1 MCFFVQTN
9 HTRKELLFLMFKEIN
24 LRNHS
29 SLHKLFYSLLIYN
42 KYEYFVERKT
52 IMNKH
57 PEYLLNKISGPKD
70 LKKLSIPEIE
80 ELAKEIR
87 ILILEKDAA
96 EGGHLGPDLGIVE
109 ATIAYHYVFDA
120 PKDKIVWDV
129 SHQTYPHKMLTGRA
143 LAWLDPD
150 HYEDVTPYSNPDE
163 SPYDYYA
170 VGHTSTS
177 IALATGMARARDL
190 MGGHENIMALIG
202 DGSMTGGL
210 AYEGL
215 NNAAIEKH
223 NIVVVVNDNQMSI
236 DENVGGLVTAL
247 KKLRDSNG
255 ETKENLFTA
264 MGFDYRYVA
273 DGNDVKSMIDAFKAV
288 KDVDHPILLHINTL
302 KGKGYQPAI
311 DNEESH
317 HWVMP
322 FDLKTDKST
331 VSAPEDT
338 SASSVAMDVMKEH
351 IENGK
356 KIMAINAAI
365 PGVFGLDEIKN
376 KYPENYHDVGIA
388 EQESVAFAA
397 GMAKE
402 GAVPVL
408 FENSTFLQRAFD
420 QLSHDVAANALPV
433 VMMVASGSISGTSK
447 THLGVFDQVMISNL
461 PNWIYLAP
469 TTLAEEKD
477 MMEWAIKQRKH
488 PVAIKMPT
496 KPVPAGEDVKRDYSE
511 IKYDIKPGKDVAI
524 LALGDMYDMLGKE
537 VAEKLGASLVN
548 PISANILDK
557 DALDTLADENKV
569 IITLED
575 NILDG
580 GLGEKIASYLG
591 DKDVKVL
598 NYGQKRVYTD
608 QVPLDEILKDN
619 RMTVDQIVEDVKNA

>member
-1 MCFFVQTN
+1 
-9 HTRKELLFLMFKEIN
+9 
-24 LRNHS
+24 
-29 SLHKLFYSLLIYN
+29 
-42 KYEYFVERKT
+42 
-52 IMNKH
+52 MNKH
-57 PEYLLNKISGPKD
+57 PEYLLNKISGPQD
-70 LKKLSIPEIE
+70 LKKLSIAQMQQ
-80 ELAKEIR
+80 LAQEIR
-87 ILILEKDAA
+87 TLILEKDAA

-177 IALATGMARARDL
+177 IGLATGMAKARDL
-190 MGGHENIMALIG
+190 MGNHENIMALIG

-223 NIVVVVNDNQMSI
+223 NLVVVVNDNQMSI

-255 ETKENLFTA
+255 ETKENPFTA

-273 DGNDVKSMIDAFKAV
+273 DGNDIKSMIEAFKAV

-302 KGKGYQPAI
+302 KGKGYKPAI
-311 DNEESH
+311 DEEEAH

-322 FDLKTDKST
+322 FDLKTDKPL
-331 VSAPEDT
+331 AP
-338 SASSVAMDVMKEH
+338 ASEAPTANSVALDVVSEE
-351 IENGK
+351 IEKGTNL
-356 KIMAINAAI
+356 MAINAAI
-365 PGVFGLDEIKN
+365 PGVFGLDKIKN
-376 KYPENYHDVGIA
+376 KYPDHYTDVGIA

-397 GMAKE
+397 GAAKE

-420 QLSHDVAANALPV
+420 QLSHDVAANDLPV
-433 VMMVASGSISGTSK
+433 VMMVAGGGISGTSK
-447 THLGVFDQVMISNL
+447 THLGIFDQVMISNL

-469 TTLAEEKD
+469 TNLAEEKA
-477 MMEWAIKQRKH
+477 MMTWAIKQRKH

-496 KPVPAGEDVKRDYSE
+496 KAVPENGDAQEDYSK
-511 IKYDIKPGKDVAI
+511 ITYQIKPGKDVAI
-524 LALGDMYDMLGKE
+524 LALGDMYAIFGEK
-537 VAEKLGASLVN
+537 VAQELNATLVN
-548 PISANILDK
+548 PVSANILDK
-557 DALDTLADENKV
+557 DALDKLAKENKV
-569 IITLED
+569 IVTIED
-575 NILDG
+575 NTLDG
-580 GLGEKIASYLG
+580 GFGEKVASYLG

-608 QVPLDEILKDN
+608 QTPLKDILKDN
-619 RMTVDQIVEDVKNA
+619 RMTVEQIVEDIKNA

>member
-1 MCFFVQTN
+1 
-9 HTRKELLFLMFKEIN
+9 
-24 LRNHS
+24 
-29 SLHKLFYSLLIYN
+29 
-42 KYEYFVERKT
+42 
-52 IMNKH
+52 MNKH
-57 PEYLLNKISGPKD
+57 PEYLLNKVSGPKD
-70 LKKLSIPEIE
+70 LKKLAIPEME
-80 ELAKEIR
+80 ELATEIR
-87 ILILEKDAA
+87 TLILEKDAA
-96 EGGHLGPDLGIVE
+96 KGGHLGPDLGIVE
-109 ATIAYHYVFDA
+109 ASIAYHYVFNA

-143 LAWLDPD
+143 LAWLDPE
-150 HYEDVTPYSNPDE
+150 HYEDVTPYTNPDE

-177 IALATGMARARDL
+177 IALATGMAKARDL
-190 MGGHENIMALIG
+190 MGEHKNIMALIG

-215 NNAAIEKH
+215 NNAAIEPH
-223 NIVVVVNDNQMSI
+223 NLVVVVNDNQMSI
-236 DENVGGLVTAL
+236 DDNVGGLVTAL

-255 ETKENLFTA
+255 ETKENPFTT
-264 MGFDYRYVA
+264 MGFDYRYIA
-273 DGNDVKSMIDAFKAV
+273 DGNDIKSMIEAFKAV

-311 DNEESH
+311 DNEEAH

-331 VSAPEDT
+331 VPAPKSPSAT
-338 SASSVAMDVMKEH
+338 SVAMDVMKEH
-351 IENGK
+351 IENGE

-365 PGVFGLDEIKN
+365 PGVFGLDEIKD

-402 GAVPVL
+402 GAIPVL

-420 QLSHDVAANALPV
+420 QLSHDVAANDLPV
-433 VMMVASGSISGTSK
+433 VMMVAGGGISGTSK

-496 KPVPAGEDVKRDYSE
+496 KKVPVGEEVKRNYSE
-511 IKYDIKPGKDVAI
+511 IKYDIKPGKDIAV

-537 VAEKLGASLVN
+537 VTEKLGASLVN

-557 DALDTLADENKV
+557 EALDKLADENKI

-575 NILDG
+575 NLLDG
-580 GLGEKIASYLG
+580 GFGEKVASYLG
-591 DKDVKVL
+591 NKDVKVL

-608 QVPLDEILKDN
+608 QIPLNDILKDN

>member
-1 MCFFVQTN
+1 
-9 HTRKELLFLMFKEIN
+9 
-24 LRNHS
+24 
-29 SLHKLFYSLLIYN
+29 
-42 KYEYFVERKT
+42 
-52 IMNKH
+52 MNKH
-57 PEYLLNKISGPKD
+57 PEYLLNKVSGPKD
-70 LKKLSIPEIE
+70 LKKLTIPEME
-80 ELAKEIR
+80 ELATEIR
-87 ILILEKDAA
+87 TLILEKDAA
-96 EGGHLGPDLGIVE
+96 KGGHLGPDLGIVE
-109 ATIAYHYVFDA
+109 ASIAYHYVFNA

-143 LAWLDPD
+143 LAWLDPE
-150 HYEDVTPYSNPDE
+150 HYEDVTPYTNPDE

-177 IALATGMARARDL
+177 IALATGMAKARDL
-190 MGGHENIMALIG
+190 MGEHENIMALIG

-215 NNAAIEKH
+215 NNAAIEPH
-223 NIVVVVNDNQMSI
+223 NLVVVVNDNQMSI
-236 DENVGGLVTAL
+236 DDNVGGLVTAL

-255 ETKENLFTA
+255 ETKENPFTA
-264 MGFDYRYVA
+264 MGFDYRYIA
-273 DGNDVKSMIDAFKAV
+273 DGNDIKSMIEAFKAV

-311 DNEESH
+311 DNEEAH

-331 VSAPEDT
+331 VPAPKSPSAT
-338 SASSVAMDVMKEH
+338 SVAMDVMKEH
-351 IENGK
+351 IENGE

-365 PGVFGLDEIKN
+365 PGVFGLDEIKD

-402 GAVPVL
+402 GAIPVL

-420 QLSHDVAANALPV
+420 QLSHDVAANDLPV
-433 VMMVASGSISGTSK
+433 VMMVAGGGISGTSK

-477 MMEWAIKQRKH
+477 MMEWVIKQRKH

-496 KPVPAGEDVKRDYSE
+496 KKVPVGEEVKRNYSE
-511 IKYDIKPGKDVAI
+511 IKYDIKPGKDIAV

-537 VAEKLGASLVN
+537 VTEKLGASLVN

-557 DALDTLADENKV
+557 EALDKLADENKI

-575 NILDG
+575 NLLDG
-580 GLGEKIASYLG
+580 GFGEKVASYLG
-591 DKDVKVL
+591 NKDVKVL

-608 QVPLDEILKDN
+608 QIPLNDILKDN

>member
-1 MCFFVQTN
+1 V
-9 HTRKELLFLMFKEIN
+9 
-24 LRNHS
+24 S
-29 SLHKLFYSLLIYN
+29 N
-42 KYEYFVERKT
+42 KYEYFAERKL

-70 LKKLSIPEIE
+70 LKKLSIPEME

-87 ILILEKDAA
+87 TLILEKDAA

-109 ATIAYHYVFDA
+109 ATIAYYYVFDA

-143 LAWLDPD
+143 LAWIDPD
-150 HYEDVTPYSNPDE
+150 HYEDVTPYTNPDE

-177 IALATGMARARDL
+177 IALATGMAKARDL
-190 MGGHENIMALIG
+190 MGRHENIMALIG

-215 NNAAIEKH
+215 NNAVIEKH

-255 ETKENLFTA
+255 ETKENPFTA

-302 KGKGYQPAI
+302 KGKGYEPAI
-311 DNEESH
+311 DNEEAH

-322 FDLKTDKST
+322 FDLKTDKTT
-331 VSAPEDT
+331 VPAPEGPT
-338 SASSVAMDVMKEH
+338 ANSVAMDVMKKH
-351 IENGK
+351 IENGE
-356 KIMAINAAI
+356 KIMAIDAAI

-397 GMAKE
+397 GMTKE

-420 QLSHDVAANALPV
+420 QLSHDVAANDLPV
-433 VMMVASGSISGTSK
+433 VMMVAGGGMSGTSK
-447 THLGVFDQVMISNL
+447 THLGIFDQVMISNL

-496 KPVPAGEDVKRDYSE
+496 KRVPAGKDVSRDYSE
-511 IKYDIKPGKDVAI
+511 IKYDIKPGNDVAV
-524 LALGDMYDMLGKE
+524 LALGDMYEMLGKE

-548 PISANILDK
+548 PISANILDT
-557 DALDTLADENKV
+557 ASLDKLADENKV
-569 IITLED
+569 IVTLED

-580 GLGEKIASYLG
+580 GFGEKVASYLG

-608 QVPLDEILKDN
+608 QVPLKDILKDN

>member
-1 MCFFVQTN
+1 
-9 HTRKELLFLMFKEIN
+9 
-24 LRNHS
+24 
-29 SLHKLFYSLLIYN
+29 
-42 KYEYFVERKT
+42 
-52 IMNKH
+52 MNQH
-57 PEYLLNKISGPKD
+57 PDYLLNKINGPED
-70 LKKLSIPEIE
+70 LKKLDLKQMEK
-80 ELAKEIR
+80 LAEEIR
-87 ILILEKDAA
+87 TLILEKDAA

-109 ATIAYHYVFDA
+109 ATIAYHYVFNA

-177 IALATGMARARDL
+177 IALATGMAKARDL
-190 MGGHENIMALIG
+190 LGEHENIMALIG

-210 AYEGL
+210 AFEGL

-223 NIVVVVNDNQMSI
+223 NLVVVVNDNQWSI

-255 ETKENLFTA
+255 ETEENPFKA

-273 DGNDVKSMIDAFKAV
+273 DGNNIKDMIDAFEAV
-288 KDVDHPILLHINTL
+288 KDVDHPIVLHINTL
-302 KGKGYQPAI
+302 KGKGYKPAI
-311 DNEESH
+311 DNEEAH

-322 FDLKTDKST
+322 FDLKDDKTT
-331 VSAPEDT
+331 VPAPEGPT
-338 SASSVAMDVMKEH
+338 ASSIAIDGVIKH
-351 IENGK
+351 INNGE

-365 PGVFGLDEIKN
+365 PGVFGLDKIKN
-376 KYPENYHDVGIA
+376 EYPENYTDVGIA

-397 GMAKE
+397 GAVKE

-420 QLSHDVAANALPV
+420 QLSHDVAANDLPV
-433 VMMVASGSISGTSK
+433 VMMVANGGISGTSK

-469 TTLAEEKD
+469 TTLNEEKA
-477 MMEWAIKQRKH
+477 MMDWAIKQRKH
-488 PVAIKMPT
+488 PVAIKMPS
-496 KPVPAGEDVKRDYSE
+496 KPVPVGEKVTADFDQ
-511 IKYDIKPGKDVAI
+511 IKYQIKPGKKVAI
-524 LALGDMYDMLGKE
+524 LALGDFYELGKK
-537 VAEKLGASLVN
+537 VADKLGATLVN
-548 PISANILDK
+548 PVSANILDK
-557 DALDTLADENKV
+557 EALDKLAADNEL

-580 GLGEKIASYLG
+580 GFGEKIASYLG
-591 DKDVKVL
+591 TKVKVI

-608 QVPLDEILKDN
+608 QVPLQEIYKENHL
-619 RMTVDQIVEDVKNA
+619 TVDQIVEDVEKTL

>member
-1 MCFFVQTN
+1 MEQVAQ
-9 HTRKELLFLMFKEIN
+9 
-24 LRNHS
+24 
-29 SLHKLFYSLLIYN
+29 
-42 KYEYFVERKT
+42 
-52 IMNKH
+52 
-57 PEYLLNKISGPKD
+57 
-70 LKKLSIPEIE
+70 
-80 ELAKEIR
+80 EIR
-87 ILILEKDAA
+87 TLILEKDAA

-177 IALATGMARARDL
+177 IGLATGMAKARDL
-190 MGGHENIMALIG
+190 MGNHENIMALIG

-223 NIVVVVNDNQMSI
+223 NLVVVVNDNQMSI

-255 ETKENLFTA
+255 ETKENPFTA

-273 DGNDVKSMIDAFKAV
+273 DGNDIKSMIEAFKAV

-302 KGKGYQPAI
+302 KGKGYKPAI
-311 DNEESH
+311 DEEEAH

-322 FDLKTDKST
+322 FDLKTDKPL
-331 VSAPEDT
+331 AP
-338 SASSVAMDVMKEH
+338 ASEAPTANSVALDVVSEE
-351 IENGK
+351 IEKGTNL
-356 KIMAINAAI
+356 MAINAAI
-365 PGVFGLDEIKN
+365 PGVFGLDKIKN
-376 KYPENYHDVGIA
+376 KYPDHYTDVGIA

-397 GMAKE
+397 GAAKE

-420 QLSHDVAANALPV
+420 QLSHDVAANDLPV
-433 VMMVASGSISGTSK
+433 VMMVAGGGISGTSK
-447 THLGVFDQVMISNL
+447 THLGIFDQVMISNL

-469 TTLAEEKD
+469 TNLAEEKA
-477 MMEWAIKQRKH
+477 MMTWAIKQRKH

-496 KPVPAGEDVKRDYSE
+496 KAVPENGDAQEDYSK
-511 IKYDIKPGKDVAI
+511 ITYQIKPGKDVAI
-524 LALGDMYDMLGKE
+524 LALGDMYAILGEK
-537 VAEKLGASLVN
+537 VAQELNATLVN
-548 PISANILDK
+548 PVSANILDK
-557 DALDTLADENKV
+557 DALDKLAKENKV
-569 IITLED
+569 IVTIED
-575 NILDG
+575 NTLDG
-580 GLGEKIASYLG
+580 GFGEKVASYLG

-608 QVPLDEILKDN
+608 QTPLKDILKDN
-619 RMTVDQIVEDVKNA
+619 RMTVEQIVEDIKNAQKLIIISKKIFG

>member
-1 MCFFVQTN
+1 
-9 HTRKELLFLMFKEIN
+9 
-24 LRNHS
+24 
-29 SLHKLFYSLLIYN
+29 
-42 KYEYFVERKT
+42 
-52 IMNKH
+52 MNKH
-57 PEYLLNKISGPKD
+57 PEYLLNKISGPQD
-70 LKKLSIPEIE
+70 LKKLSIAQMQQ
-80 ELAKEIR
+80 LAQEIR
-87 ILILEKDAA
+87 TLILEKDAA

-177 IALATGMARARDL
+177 IGLATGMAKARDL
-190 MGGHENIMALIG
+190 MGNHENIMALIG

-223 NIVVVVNDNQMSI
+223 NLVVVVNDNQMSI

-255 ETKENLFTA
+255 ETKENPFTA

-273 DGNDVKSMIDAFKAV
+273 DGNDIKSMIEAFKAV

-302 KGKGYQPAI
+302 KGKGYKPAI
-311 DNEESH
+311 DEEEAH

-322 FDLKTDKST
+322 FDLKTDKPL
-331 VSAPEDT
+331 AP
-338 SASSVAMDVMKEH
+338 ASEAPTANSVALDVVSEE
-351 IENGK
+351 IEKGTNL
-356 KIMAINAAI
+356 MAINAAI
-365 PGVFGLDEIKN
+365 PGVFGLDKIKN
-376 KYPENYHDVGIA
+376 KYPDHYTDVGIA

-397 GMAKE
+397 GAAKE

-420 QLSHDVAANALPV
+420 QLSHDVAANDLPV
-433 VMMVASGSISGTSK
+433 VMMVAGGGISGTSK
-447 THLGVFDQVMISNL
+447 THLGIFDQVMISNL

-469 TTLAEEKD
+469 TNLAEEKA
-477 MMEWAIKQRKH
+477 MMTWAIKQRKH

-496 KPVPAGEDVKRDYSE
+496 KAVPENGDAQEDYSE
-511 IKYDIKPGKDVAI
+511 ITYQIKPGKDVAI
-524 LALGDMYDMLGKE
+524 LALGDMYAILGEK
-537 VAEKLGASLVN
+537 VAQELNATLVN
-548 PISANILDK
+548 PVSANILDK
-557 DALDTLADENKV
+557 DALDKLAKENKV
-569 IITLED
+569 IVTIED
-575 NILDG
+575 NTLDG
-580 GLGEKIASYLG
+580 GFGEKVASYLG

-608 QVPLDEILKDN
+608 QTPLKDILKDN
-619 RMTVDQIVEDVKNA
+619 RMTVEQIVEDIKNA

>member
-1 MCFFVQTN
+1 
-9 HTRKELLFLMFKEIN
+9 
-24 LRNHS
+24 
-29 SLHKLFYSLLIYN
+29 
-42 KYEYFVERKT
+42 
-52 IMNKH
+52 MNKH
-57 PEYLLNKISGPKD
+57 PEYLLNKISGPQD
-70 LKKLSIPEIE
+70 LKKLSIAQMQQ
-80 ELAKEIR
+80 LAQEIR
-87 ILILEKDAA
+87 TLILEKDAA

-143 LAWLDPD
+143 LAWLAPD

-177 IALATGMARARDL
+177 IGLATGMAKARDL
-190 MGGHENIMALIG
+190 MGNHENIMALIG

-223 NIVVVVNDNQMSI
+223 NLVVVVNDNQMSI

-255 ETKENLFTA
+255 ETKENPFTA

-273 DGNDVKSMIDAFKAV
+273 DGNDIKSMIEAFKAV

-302 KGKGYQPAI
+302 KGKGYKPAI
-311 DNEESH
+311 DEEEAH

-322 FDLKTDKST
+322 FDLKTDKPL
-331 VSAPEDT
+331 AP
-338 SASSVAMDVMKEH
+338 ASEAPTANSVALDVVSEE
-351 IENGK
+351 IEKGTNL
-356 KIMAINAAI
+356 MAINAAI
-365 PGVFGLDEIKN
+365 PGVFGLDKIKN
-376 KYPENYHDVGIA
+376 KYPDHYTDVGIA

-397 GMAKE
+397 GAAKE

-420 QLSHDVAANALPV
+420 QLSHDVAANDLPV
-433 VMMVASGSISGTSK
+433 VMMVAGGGISGTSK
-447 THLGVFDQVMISNL
+447 THLGIFDQVMISNL

-469 TTLAEEKD
+469 TNLAEEKA
-477 MMEWAIKQRKH
+477 MMTWAIKQRKH

-496 KPVPAGEDVKRDYSE
+496 KAVPENGDAQEDYSK
-511 IKYDIKPGKDVAI
+511 ITYQIKPGKDVVV
-524 LALGDMYDMLGKE
+524 LALGDMYAMLGKK
-537 VAEKLGASLVN
+537 VAQELNATLVN
-548 PISANILDK
+548 PVSANILDK
-557 DALDTLADENKV
+557 DALDKLAKENKV
-569 IITLED
+569 IVTIED
-575 NILDG
+575 NTLDG
-580 GLGEKIASYLG
+580 GFGEKVASYLG

-608 QVPLDEILKDN
+608 QTPLKDILKEN
-619 RMTVDQIVEDVKNA
+619 RMTVDQIVEDIKNA

>member
-1 MCFFVQTN
+1 
-9 HTRKELLFLMFKEIN
+9 
-24 LRNHS
+24 
-29 SLHKLFYSLLIYN
+29 
-42 KYEYFVERKT
+42 
-52 IMNKH
+52 MNKH
-57 PEYLLNKISGPKD
+57 PEYLLNKVSGPKD
-70 LKKLSIPEIE
+70 LKKLAIPEME
-80 ELAKEIR
+80 ELATEIR
-87 ILILEKDAA
+87 TLILEKDAA
-96 EGGHLGPDLGIVE
+96 KGGHLGPDLGIVE
-109 ATIAYHYVFDA
+109 ASIAYHYVFNA

-143 LAWLDPD
+143 LAWLDPE
-150 HYEDVTPYSNPDE
+150 HYEDVTPYTNPDE

-177 IALATGMARARDL
+177 IALATGMAKARDL
-190 MGGHENIMALIG
+190 MGEHENIMALIG

-215 NNAAIEKH
+215 NNAAIEPH
-223 NIVVVVNDNQMSI
+223 NLVVVVNDNQMSI
-236 DENVGGLVTAL
+236 DDNVGGLVTAL

-255 ETKENLFTA
+255 ETKENPFTA
-264 MGFDYRYVA
+264 MGFDYRYIA
-273 DGNDVKSMIDAFKAV
+273 DGNDIKSMIEAFKAV

-311 DNEESH
+311 DNEEAH

-331 VSAPEDT
+331 VPAPKGPSAT
-338 SASSVAMDVMKEH
+338 SVAMDVMKEH
-351 IENGK
+351 IENGE

-365 PGVFGLDEIKN
+365 PGVFGLDEIKD

-402 GAVPVL
+402 GAIPVL

-420 QLSHDVAANALPV
+420 QLSHDVAANDLPV
-433 VMMVASGSISGTSK
+433 VMMVAGGGISGTSK

-496 KPVPAGEDVKRDYSE
+496 KKVPVGEEVKRDYTE
-511 IKYDIKPGKDVAI
+511 IKYDIKPGKDIAV
-524 LALGDMYDMLGKE
+524 LALGDMYNMLGKE

-557 DALDTLADENKV
+557 EALDKLADENKI

-575 NILDG
+575 NLLDG
-580 GLGEKIASYLG
+580 GFGEKVASYLG
-591 DKDVKVL
+591 NKHVKVL

-608 QVPLDEILKDN
+608 QIPLNIILKNN

>member
-1 MCFFVQTN
+1 
-9 HTRKELLFLMFKEIN
+9 
-24 LRNHS
+24 
-29 SLHKLFYSLLIYN
+29 
-42 KYEYFVERKT
+42 
-52 IMNKH
+52 MNKH
-57 PEYLLNKISGPKD
+57 PEYLLNKISGPQD
-70 LKKLSIPEIE
+70 LKKLSIAQMQQ
-80 ELAKEIR
+80 LAQEIR
-87 ILILEKDAA
+87 TLILEKDAA

-177 IALATGMARARDL
+177 IGLATGMAKARDL
-190 MGGHENIMALIG
+190 MGNHENIMALIG

-223 NIVVVVNDNQMSI
+223 NLVVVVNDNQMSI

-255 ETKENLFTA
+255 ETKENPFTA

-273 DGNDVKSMIDAFKAV
+273 DGNDIKSMIEAFKAV

-302 KGKGYQPAI
+302 KGKGYKPAI
-311 DNEESH
+311 DEEEAH

-322 FDLKTDKST
+322 FDLKTDKPL
-331 VSAPEDT
+331 AP
-338 SASSVAMDVMKEH
+338 ASEAPTANSVALDVVSEE
-351 IENGK
+351 IEKGTNL
-356 KIMAINAAI
+356 MAINAAI
-365 PGVFGLDEIKN
+365 PGVFGLDKIKN
-376 KYPENYHDVGIA
+376 KYPDHYTDVGIA

-397 GMAKE
+397 GAAKE

-420 QLSHDVAANALPV
+420 QLSHDVAANDLPV
-433 VMMVASGSISGTSK
+433 VMMVAGGGISDTSK
-447 THLGVFDQVMISNL
+447 THLGIFDQVMISNL

-469 TTLAEEKD
+469 TNLAEEKA
-477 MMEWAIKQRKH
+477 MMTWAIKQRKH

-496 KPVPAGEDVKRDYSE
+496 KAVPENGDAQEDYSK
-511 IKYDIKPGKDVAI
+511 ITYQIKPGKDVAV
-524 LALGDMYDMLGKE
+524 LALGDMYAIFGEK
-537 VAEKLGASLVN
+537 VAQELNATLVN
-548 PISANILDK
+548 PVSANILDK
-557 DALDTLADENKV
+557 DALDKLAKENKV
-569 IITLED
+569 IVTIED
-575 NILDG
+575 NTLDG
-580 GLGEKIASYLG
+580 GFGEKVASYLG

-608 QVPLDEILKDN
+608 QTPLKDILKEN
-619 RMTVDQIVEDVKNA
+619 RMTVDQIVEDIKNA

>member
-1 MCFFVQTN
+1 
-9 HTRKELLFLMFKEIN
+9 
-24 LRNHS
+24 
-29 SLHKLFYSLLIYN
+29 
-42 KYEYFVERKT
+42 
-52 IMNKH
+52 MNKH
-57 PEYLLNKISGPKD
+57 PEYLLNKISGPQD
-70 LKKLSIPEIE
+70 LKKLSIAQMQQ
-80 ELAKEIR
+80 LAQEIR
-87 ILILEKDAA
+87 TLILEKDAA

-129 SHQTYPHKMLTGRA
+129 SHQTYPHKMLTSRA

-177 IALATGMARARDL
+177 IGLATGMAKARDL
-190 MGGHENIMALIG
+190 MGNHENIMALIG

-223 NIVVVVNDNQMSI
+223 NLVVVVNDNQMSI

-255 ETKENLFTA
+255 ETKENPFTA

-273 DGNDVKSMIDAFKAV
+273 DGNDIKSMIEAFKAV

-302 KGKGYQPAI
+302 KGKGYKPAI
-311 DNEESH
+311 DEEEAH

-322 FDLKTDKST
+322 FDLKTDRPL
-331 VSAPEDT
+331 AP
-338 SASSVAMDVMKEH
+338 ASEAPTANSVALDVVSEE
-351 IENGK
+351 IEKGTNL
-356 KIMAINAAI
+356 MAINAAI
-365 PGVFGLDEIKN
+365 PGVFGLDKIKN
-376 KYPENYHDVGIA
+376 KYPDHYTDVGIA

-397 GMAKE
+397 GAAKE

-420 QLSHDVAANALPV
+420 QLSHDVAANDLPV
-433 VMMVASGSISGTSK
+433 VMMVAGGGISGTSK
-447 THLGVFDQVMISNL
+447 THLGIFDQVMISNL

-469 TTLAEEKD
+469 TNLAEEKA
-477 MMEWAIKQRKH
+477 MMTWAIKQRKH

-496 KPVPAGEDVKRDYSE
+496 KAVPENGDAQEDYSE
-511 IKYDIKPGKDVAI
+511 ITYQIKPGKDVAI
-524 LALGDMYDMLGKE
+524 LALGDMYAILGEK
-537 VAEKLGASLVN
+537 VAQELNATLVN
-548 PISANILDK
+548 PVSANILDK
-557 DALDTLADENKV
+557 DALDKLAKENKV
-569 IITLED
+569 IVTIED
-575 NILDG
+575 NTLDG
-580 GLGEKIASYLG
+580 GFGEKVASYLG
-591 DKDVKVL
+591 EKDVKVL
-598 NYGQKRVYTD
+598 NYGQKRFYTD
-608 QVPLDEILKDN
+608 QTPLKDILKDN
-619 RMTVDQIVEDVKNA
+619 RMTVEQIVEDIKNA

>member
-1 MCFFVQTN
+1 
-9 HTRKELLFLMFKEIN
+9 
-24 LRNHS
+24 
-29 SLHKLFYSLLIYN
+29 
-42 KYEYFVERKT
+42 
-52 IMNKH
+52 MNKH
-57 PEYLLNKISGPKD
+57 PEYLLNKISGPQD
-70 LKKLSIPEIE
+70 LKKLSIAQMQQ
-80 ELAKEIR
+80 LAQEIR
-87 ILILEKDAA
+87 TLILEKDAA

-177 IALATGMARARDL
+177 IGLATGMAKARDL
-190 MGGHENIMALIG
+190 MGNHENIMALIG

-223 NIVVVVNDNQMSI
+223 NLVVVVNDNQMSI

-255 ETKENLFTA
+255 ETKENPFTA

-273 DGNDVKSMIDAFKAV
+273 DGNDIKSMIEAFKAV

-302 KGKGYQPAI
+302 KGKGYKPAI
-311 DNEESH
+311 DEEEAH

-322 FDLKTDKST
+322 FDLKTDKPL
-331 VSAPEDT
+331 AP
-338 SASSVAMDVMKEH
+338 ASEAPTANSVALDVVSEE
-351 IENGK
+351 IEKGTNL
-356 KIMAINAAI
+356 MAINAAI
-365 PGVFGLDEIKN
+365 PGVFGLDKIKN
-376 KYPENYHDVGIA
+376 KYPDHYTDVGIA

-397 GMAKE
+397 GAAKE

-420 QLSHDVAANALPV
+420 QLSHDVAANDLPV
-433 VMMVASGSISGTSK
+433 VMMVAGGGVSGTSK
-447 THLGVFDQVMISNL
+447 THLGIFDQVMISNL

-469 TTLAEEKD
+469 TNLAEEKA
-477 MMEWAIKQRKH
+477 MMTWAIKQRKH

-496 KPVPAGEDVKRDYSE
+496 KAVPENGDAQEDYSE
-511 IKYDIKPGKDVAI
+511 ITYQIKPGKDVAI
-524 LALGDMYDMLGKE
+524 LALGDMYAILGEK
-537 VAEKLGASLVN
+537 VAQELNATLVN
-548 PISANILDK
+548 PVSANILDK
-557 DALDTLADENKV
+557 DALDKLAKENKV
-569 IITLED
+569 IVTIED
-575 NILDG
+575 NTLDG
-580 GLGEKIASYLG
+580 GFGEKVASYLG

-608 QVPLDEILKDN
+608 QTPLKDILKDN
-619 RMTVDQIVEDVKNA
+619 RMTVEQIVEDIKNA

>member
-1 MCFFVQTN
+1 
-9 HTRKELLFLMFKEIN
+9 
-24 LRNHS
+24 
-29 SLHKLFYSLLIYN
+29 
-42 KYEYFVERKT
+42 
-52 IMNKH
+52 MNKH
-57 PEYLLNKISGPKD
+57 PEYLLNKISGPQD
-70 LKKLSIPEIE
+70 LKKLSIAQMQQ
-80 ELAKEIR
+80 LAQEIR
-87 ILILEKDAA
+87 TLILEKDAA

-177 IALATGMARARDL
+177 IGLATGMAKARDL
-190 MGGHENIMALIG
+190 MGNHENIMALIG

-223 NIVVVVNDNQMSI
+223 NLVVVVNDNQMSI

-255 ETKENLFTA
+255 ETKENPFTA

-273 DGNDVKSMIDAFKAV
+273 DGNDIKSMIEAFKAV
-288 KDVDHPILLHINTL
+288 KDVDHPIILHINTL
-302 KGKGYQPAI
+302 KGKGYKPAI
-311 DNEESH
+311 DEEEAH

-322 FDLKTDKST
+322 FDLKTDKPL
-331 VSAPEDT
+331 AP
-338 SASSVAMDVMKEH
+338 ASEAPTANSVALDVVSEE
-351 IENGK
+351 IEKGTNL
-356 KIMAINAAI
+356 MAINAAI
-365 PGVFGLDEIKN
+365 PGVFGLDKIKN
-376 KYPENYHDVGIA
+376 KYPDHYTDVGIA

-397 GMAKE
+397 GAAKE

-420 QLSHDVAANALPV
+420 QLSHDVAANDLPV
-433 VMMVASGSISGTSK
+433 VMMVAGGGISGTSK
-447 THLGVFDQVMISNL
+447 THLGIFDQVMISNL

-469 TTLAEEKD
+469 TNLAEEKA
-477 MMEWAIKQRKH
+477 MMTWAIKQRKH

-496 KPVPAGEDVKRDYSE
+496 KAVPENGDAQEDYSK
-511 IKYDIKPGKDVAI
+511 ITYQIKPGKDVAV
-524 LALGDMYDMLGKE
+524 LALGDMYAIFGEK
-537 VAEKLGASLVN
+537 VAQELNATLVN
-548 PISANILDK
+548 PVSANILDK
-557 DALDTLADENKV
+557 DALDKLAKENKV
-569 IITLED
+569 IVTIED
-575 NILDG
+575 NTLDG
-580 GLGEKIASYLG
+580 GFGEKVASYLG

-608 QVPLDEILKDN
+608 QTPLKDILKDN
-619 RMTVDQIVEDVKNA
+619 RLTVEQIVEDIKNA

>member
-1 MCFFVQTN
+1 M
-9 HTRKELLFLMFKEIN
+9 
-24 LRNHS
+24 S
-29 SLHKLFYSLLIYN
+29 
-42 KYEYFVERKT
+42 
-52 IMNKH
+52 KH
-57 PEYLLNKISGPKD
+57 PEYLLNKISGPQD
-70 LKKLSIPEIE
+70 LKKLSIAQMQQ
-80 ELAKEIR
+80 LAQEIR
-87 ILILEKDAA
+87 TLILEKDAA

-177 IALATGMARARDL
+177 IGLATGMAKARDL
-190 MGGHENIMALIG
+190 MGNHENIMALIG

-223 NIVVVVNDNQMSI
+223 NLVVVVNDNQMSI

-255 ETKENLFTA
+255 ETKENPFTA

-273 DGNDVKSMIDAFKAV
+273 DGNDIKSMIEAFKAV

-302 KGKGYQPAI
+302 KGKGYKPAI
-311 DNEESH
+311 DEEEAH

-322 FDLKTDKST
+322 FDLKTDKPL
-331 VSAPEDT
+331 AP
-338 SASSVAMDVMKEH
+338 ASEAPTANSVALDVVSEE
-351 IENGK
+351 IEKGTNL
-356 KIMAINAAI
+356 MAINAAI
-365 PGVFGLDEIKN
+365 PGVFGLDKIKN
-376 KYPENYHDVGIA
+376 KYPDHYTDVGIA

-397 GMAKE
+397 GAAKE

-420 QLSHDVAANALPV
+420 QLSHDVAANDLPV
-433 VMMVASGSISGTSK
+433 VMMVAGGGISGTSK
-447 THLGVFDQVMISNL
+447 THLGIFDQVMISNL

-469 TTLAEEKD
+469 TNLAEEKA
-477 MMEWAIKQRKH
+477 MMTWAIKQRKH

-496 KPVPAGEDVKRDYSE
+496 KAVPENGDAQEDYSK
-511 IKYDIKPGKDVAI
+511 ITYQIKPGKDVAV
-524 LALGDMYDMLGKE
+524 LALGDMYAIFGEK
-537 VAEKLGASLVN
+537 VAQELNATLVN
-548 PISANILDK
+548 PVSANILDK
-557 DALDTLADENKV
+557 DALDKLAKENKV
-569 IITLED
+569 IVTIED
-575 NILDG
+575 NTLDG
-580 GLGEKIASYLG
+580 GFGEKVASYLG

-608 QVPLDEILKDN
+608 QTPLKDILKEN
-619 RMTVDQIVEDVKNA
+619 RMTVDQIVEDIKNA

>member
-1 MCFFVQTN
+1 
-9 HTRKELLFLMFKEIN
+9 
-24 LRNHS
+24 
-29 SLHKLFYSLLIYN
+29 
-42 KYEYFVERKT
+42 
-52 IMNKH
+52 MNKH
-57 PEYLLNKISGPKD
+57 PEYLLNKVSGPKD
-70 LKKLSIPEIE
+70 LKKLAIPEME
-80 ELAKEIR
+80 ELATEIR
-87 ILILEKDAA
+87 TLILEKDAA
-96 EGGHLGPDLGIVE
+96 KGGHLGPDLGIVE
-109 ATIAYHYVFDA
+109 ASIAYHYVFNA

-143 LAWLDPD
+143 LAWLDPE
-150 HYEDVTPYSNPDE
+150 HYEDVTPYTNPDE

-177 IALATGMARARDL
+177 IALATGMAKARDL
-190 MGGHENIMALIG
+190 MGEHENIMALIG

-215 NNAAIEKH
+215 NNAAIEPH
-223 NIVVVVNDNQMSI
+223 NLVVVVNDNQMSI
-236 DENVGGLVTAL
+236 DDNVGGLVTAL

-255 ETKENLFTA
+255 ETKENPFTA
-264 MGFDYRYVA
+264 MGFDYRYIA
-273 DGNDVKSMIDAFKAV
+273 DGNDIKSMIEAFKSV

-311 DNEESH
+311 DNEEAH

-331 VSAPEDT
+331 VPAPKGPSAT
-338 SASSVAMDVMKEH
+338 SVAMDVMKEH
-351 IENGK
+351 IENGE

-365 PGVFGLDEIKN
+365 PGVFGLDEIKD

-388 EQESVAFAA
+388 EQESVAFSA

-402 GAVPVL
+402 GAIPVL

-420 QLSHDVAANALPV
+420 QLSHDVAANDLPV
-433 VMMVASGSISGTSK
+433 VMMVAGGGISGTSK

-496 KPVPAGEDVKRDYSE
+496 KKVPVGEEVKRDYTE
-511 IKYDIKPGKDVAI
+511 IKYDIKPGKDIAV
-524 LALGDMYDMLGKE
+524 LALGDMYNMLGKE

-557 DALDTLADENKV
+557 EALDKLADENKI

-575 NILDG
+575 NLLDG
-580 GLGEKIASYLG
+580 GFGEKVASYLG
-591 DKDVKVL
+591 NKHVKVL

-608 QVPLDEILKDN
+608 QIPLNIILKNN

>member
-1 MCFFVQTN
+1 
-9 HTRKELLFLMFKEIN
+9 
-24 LRNHS
+24 
-29 SLHKLFYSLLIYN
+29 
-42 KYEYFVERKT
+42 
-52 IMNKH
+52 MNKH
-57 PEYLLNKISGPKD
+57 PEYLLNKISGPQD
-70 LKKLSIPEIE
+70 LKKLSIAQMQQ
-80 ELAKEIR
+80 LAQEIR
-87 ILILEKDAA
+87 TLILEKDAA

-177 IALATGMARARDL
+177 IGLATGMAKARDL
-190 MGGHENIMALIG
+190 MGNHENIMALIG

-223 NIVVVVNDNQMSI
+223 NLVVVVNDNQMSI

-255 ETKENLFTA
+255 ETKENPFTA

-273 DGNDVKSMIDAFKAV
+273 DGNDIKSMIEAFKAV

-302 KGKGYQPAI
+302 KGKGYKPAI
-311 DNEESH
+311 DEEEAH

-322 FDLKTDKST
+322 FDLKTDKPL
-331 VSAPEDT
+331 AP
-338 SASSVAMDVMKEH
+338 ASEAPTANSVALDVVSEE
-351 IENGK
+351 IEKGTNL
-356 KIMAINAAI
+356 MAINAAI
-365 PGVFGLDEIKN
+365 PGVFGLDKIKN
-376 KYPENYHDVGIA
+376 KYPDHYTDVGIA

-397 GMAKE
+397 GAAKE

-420 QLSHDVAANALPV
+420 QLSHDVAANDLPV
-433 VMMVASGSISGTSK
+433 VMMVAGGGISGTSK
-447 THLGVFDQVMISNL
+447 THLGIFDQVMISNL

-469 TTLAEEKD
+469 TNLAEEKA
-477 MMEWAIKQRKH
+477 MMTWAIKQRKH

-496 KPVPAGEDVKRDYSE
+496 KAVPENGDAQEDYSE
-511 IKYDIKPGKDVAI
+511 ITYQIKPGKDVAI
-524 LALGDMYDMLGKE
+524 LALGDMYAILGEK
-537 VAEKLGASLVN
+537 VAQELNATLVN
-548 PISANILDK
+548 PVSANILDK
-557 DALDTLADENKV
+557 DALDKLAKENKV
-569 IITLED
+569 IVTIED
-575 NILDG
+575 NTLDG
-580 GLGEKIASYLG
+580 GFGEKVASYLG

-598 NYGQKRVYTD
+598 NYGQKRFYTD
-608 QVPLDEILKDN
+608 QTPLKDILKDN
-619 RMTVDQIVEDVKNA
+619 RMTVEQIVEDIKNA

>member
-1 MCFFVQTN
+1 
-9 HTRKELLFLMFKEIN
+9 
-24 LRNHS
+24 
-29 SLHKLFYSLLIYN
+29 
-42 KYEYFVERKT
+42 
-52 IMNKH
+52 MNKH
-57 PEYLLNKISGPKD
+57 PEYLLNKISGPQD
-70 LKKLSIPEIE
+70 LKKLSIAQMQQ
-80 ELAKEIR
+80 LAQEIR
-87 ILILEKDAA
+87 TLILEKDAA

-177 IALATGMARARDL
+177 IGLATGMAKARDL
-190 MGGHENIMALIG
+190 MGNHENIMALIG

-223 NIVVVVNDNQMSI
+223 NLVVVVNDNQMSI

-255 ETKENLFTA
+255 ETKENPFTA

-273 DGNDVKSMIDAFKAV
+273 DGNDIKSMIKAFKAV

-302 KGKGYQPAI
+302 KGKGYKPAI
-311 DNEESH
+311 DEEEAH

-322 FDLKTDKST
+322 FDLKTDKPL
-331 VSAPEDT
+331 AP
-338 SASSVAMDVMKEH
+338 ASEAPTANSVALDVVSEE
-351 IENGK
+351 IEKGTNL
-356 KIMAINAAI
+356 MAINAAI
-365 PGVFGLDEIKN
+365 PGVFGLDKIKN
-376 KYPENYHDVGIA
+376 KYPDHYTDVGIA

-397 GMAKE
+397 GAAKE

-420 QLSHDVAANALPV
+420 QLSHDVAANDLPV
-433 VMMVASGSISGTSK
+433 VMMVAGGGISGTSK
-447 THLGVFDQVMISNL
+447 THLGIFDQVMISNL

-469 TTLAEEKD
+469 TNLAEEKA
-477 MMEWAIKQRKH
+477 MMTWAIKQRKH

-496 KPVPAGEDVKRDYSE
+496 KAVPENGDAQEDYSK
-511 IKYDIKPGKDVAI
+511 ITYQIKPGKDVAV
-524 LALGDMYDMLGKE
+524 LALGDMYAILGEK
-537 VAEKLGASLVN
+537 VAQELNATLVN
-548 PISANILDK
+548 PVLANILDK
-557 DALDTLADENKV
+557 DALDKLAKENKV
-569 IITLED
+569 IVTIED
-575 NILDG
+575 NTLDG
-580 GLGEKIASYLG
+580 GFGEKVASYLG

-608 QVPLDEILKDN
+608 QTPLKDILKEN
-619 RMTVDQIVEDVKNA
+619 RMTVDQIVEDIKNA

>member
-1 MCFFVQTN
+1 
-9 HTRKELLFLMFKEIN
+9 
-24 LRNHS
+24 
-29 SLHKLFYSLLIYN
+29 
-42 KYEYFVERKT
+42 
-52 IMNKH
+52 MNKH
-57 PEYLLNKISGPKD
+57 PEYLLNKISGPQD
-70 LKKLSIPEIE
+70 LKKLSIAQMQQ
-80 ELAKEIR
+80 LAQEIR
-87 ILILEKDAA
+87 TLILEKDAA

-177 IALATGMARARDL
+177 IGLATGMAKARDL
-190 MGGHENIMALIG
+190 MGNHENIMALIG

-223 NIVVVVNDNQMSI
+223 NLVVVVNDNQMSI

-255 ETKENLFTA
+255 ETRENPFTA

-273 DGNDVKSMIDAFKAV
+273 DGNDIKSMIEAFKAV

-302 KGKGYQPAI
+302 KGKGYKPAI
-311 DNEESH
+311 DEEEAH

-322 FDLKTDKST
+322 FDLKTDKPL
-331 VSAPEDT
+331 AP
-338 SASSVAMDVMKEH
+338 ASEAPTANSVALDVVSEE
-351 IENGK
+351 IEKGTNL
-356 KIMAINAAI
+356 MAINAAI
-365 PGVFGLDEIKN
+365 PGVFGLDKIKN
-376 KYPENYHDVGIA
+376 KYPDHYTDVGIA

-397 GMAKE
+397 GAAKE

-420 QLSHDVAANALPV
+420 QLSHDVAANDLPV
-433 VMMVASGSISGTSK
+433 VMMVAGGGISGTSK
-447 THLGVFDQVMISNL
+447 THLGIFDQVMISNL

-469 TTLAEEKD
+469 TNLAEEKA
-477 MMEWAIKQRKH
+477 MMTWAIKQRKH

-496 KPVPAGEDVKRDYSE
+496 KAVPENGDAQEDYSK
-511 IKYDIKPGKDVAI
+511 ITYQIKPGKDVAV
-524 LALGDMYDMLGKE
+524 LALGDMYAIFGEK
-537 VAEKLGASLVN
+537 VAQELNATLVN
-548 PISANILDK
+548 PVSANILDK
-557 DALDTLADENKV
+557 DALDKLAKENKV
-569 IITLED
+569 IVTIED
-575 NILDG
+575 NTLDG
-580 GLGEKIASYLG
+580 GFGEKVASYLG

-608 QVPLDEILKDN
+608 QTPLKDILKDN
-619 RMTVDQIVEDVKNA
+619 RMTVEQIVEDIKNAQKLIIISKKIFG

>member
-1 MCFFVQTN
+1 
-9 HTRKELLFLMFKEIN
+9 
-24 LRNHS
+24 
-29 SLHKLFYSLLIYN
+29 
-42 KYEYFVERKT
+42 
-52 IMNKH
+52 MNKH
-57 PEYLLNKISGPKD
+57 PEYLLNKISGPQD
-70 LKKLSIPEIE
+70 LKKLSIAQMQQ
-80 ELAKEIR
+80 LAQEIR
-87 ILILEKDAA
+87 TLILEKDAA

-177 IALATGMARARDL
+177 IGLATGMAKARDL
-190 MGGHENIMALIG
+190 MGNHENIMALIG

-223 NIVVVVNDNQMSI
+223 NLVVVVNDNQMSI

-255 ETKENLFTA
+255 ETRENPFTA

-273 DGNDVKSMIDAFKAV
+273 DGNDIKSMIEAFKAV

-302 KGKGYQPAI
+302 KGKGYKPAI
-311 DNEESH
+311 DEEEAH

-322 FDLKTDKST
+322 FDLKTDKPL
-331 VSAPEDT
+331 AP
-338 SASSVAMDVMKEH
+338 ASEAPTANSVALDVVSEE
-351 IENGK
+351 IEKGTNL
-356 KIMAINAAI
+356 MAINAAI
-365 PGVFGLDEIKN
+365 PGVFGLDKIKN
-376 KYPENYHDVGIA
+376 KYPDHYTDVGIA

-397 GMAKE
+397 GAAKE

-420 QLSHDVAANALPV
+420 QLSHDVAANDLPV
-433 VMMVASGSISGTSK
+433 VMMVAGGGISGTSK
-447 THLGVFDQVMISNL
+447 THLGIFDQVMISNL

-469 TTLAEEKD
+469 TNLAEEKA
-477 MMEWAIKQRKH
+477 MMTWAIKQRKH

-496 KPVPAGEDVKRDYSE
+496 KAVPENGDAQEDYSK
-511 IKYDIKPGKDVAI
+511 ITYQIKPGKDVAV
-524 LALGDMYDMLGKE
+524 LALGDMYAMLGKK
-537 VAEKLGASLVN
+537 VAQELNATLVN
-548 PISANILDK
+548 PVSANILDK
-557 DALDTLADENKV
+557 DALDKLAKENKV
-569 IITLED
+569 IVTIED
-575 NILDG
+575 NTLDG
-580 GLGEKIASYLG
+580 GFGEKVASYLG

-608 QVPLDEILKDN
+608 QTPLKDILKDN
-619 RMTVDQIVEDVKNA
+619 RMTVDQIVEDIKNA

>member
-1 MCFFVQTN
+1 M
-9 HTRKELLFLMFKEIN
+9 
-24 LRNHS
+24 S
-29 SLHKLFYSLLIYN
+29 N
-42 KYEYFVERKT
+42 KYEYFAERKL

-70 LKKLSIPEIE
+70 LKKLSIPEME

-87 ILILEKDAA
+87 TLILEKDAA

-143 LAWLDPD
+143 LAWIDPD
-150 HYEDVTPYSNPDE
+150 HYEDVTPYTNPDE

-177 IALATGMARARDL
+177 IALATGMAKARDL
-190 MGGHENIMALIG
+190 MGRHENIMALIG

-255 ETKENLFTA
+255 ETKENPFTA

-302 KGKGYQPAI
+302 KGKGYEPAI
-311 DNEESH
+311 DNEEAH

-322 FDLKTDKST
+322 FDLKTDKTT
-331 VSAPEDT
+331 VPAPEGPT
-338 SASSVAMDVMKEH
+338 ANSVAMDVMKKH
-351 IENGK
+351 IENGE
-356 KIMAINAAI
+356 KIMAIDAAI

-420 QLSHDVAANALPV
+420 QLSHDVAANDLPV
-433 VMMVASGSISGTSK
+433 VMMVAGGGMSGTSK
-447 THLGVFDQVMISNL
+447 THLGIFDQVMISNL

-496 KPVPAGEDVKRDYSE
+496 KRVPAGKDASRDYSE
-511 IKYDIKPGKDVAI
+511 IKYDIKPGNDVAV
-524 LALGDMYDMLGKE
+524 LALGDMYEMLGKE

-548 PISANILDK
+548 PISANILDT
-557 DALDTLADENKV
+557 ASLDKLADENKV
-569 IITLED
+569 IVTLED

-580 GLGEKIASYLG
+580 GFGEKVASYLG

-608 QVPLDEILKDN
+608 QVPLKDILKDN

>member
-1 MCFFVQTN
+1 M
-9 HTRKELLFLMFKEIN
+9 
-24 LRNHS
+24 S
-29 SLHKLFYSLLIYN
+29 
-42 KYEYFVERKT
+42 
-52 IMNKH
+52 KH
-57 PEYLLNKISGPKD
+57 PEYLLNKISGPQD
-70 LKKLSIPEIE
+70 LKKLSIAQMQQ
-80 ELAKEIR
+80 LAQEIR
-87 ILILEKDAA
+87 TLILEKDAA

-177 IALATGMARARDL
+177 IGLAAGMAKARDL
-190 MGGHENIMALIG
+190 MGNHENIMALIG

-223 NIVVVVNDNQMSI
+223 NLVVVVNDNQMSI

-255 ETKENLFTA
+255 ETKENPFTA

-273 DGNDVKSMIDAFKAV
+273 DGNDIKSMIEAFKAV

-302 KGKGYQPAI
+302 KGKGYKPAI
-311 DNEESH
+311 DEEEAH

-322 FDLKTDKST
+322 FDLKTDKPL
-331 VSAPEDT
+331 AP
-338 SASSVAMDVMKEH
+338 ASEAPTANSVALDVVSEE
-351 IENGK
+351 IEKGTNL
-356 KIMAINAAI
+356 MAINAAI
-365 PGVFGLDEIKN
+365 PGVFGLDKIKN
-376 KYPENYHDVGIA
+376 KYPDHYTDVGIA

-397 GMAKE
+397 GAAKE

-420 QLSHDVAANALPV
+420 QLSHDVAANDLPV
-433 VMMVASGSISGTSK
+433 VMMVAGGGISGTSK
-447 THLGVFDQVMISNL
+447 THLGIFDQVMISNL

-469 TTLAEEKD
+469 TNLAEEKA
-477 MMEWAIKQRKH
+477 MMTWAIKQRKH

-496 KPVPAGEDVKRDYSE
+496 KAVPENGDAQEDYSK
-511 IKYDIKPGKDVAI
+511 ITYQIKPGKDVAV
-524 LALGDMYDMLGKE
+524 LALGDMYAILGEK
-537 VAEKLGASLVN
+537 VAQELNATLVN
-548 PISANILDK
+548 PVSANILDK
-557 DALDTLADENKV
+557 DALDKLAKENKV
-569 IITLED
+569 IVTIED
-575 NILDG
+575 NTLDG
-580 GLGEKIASYLG
+580 GFGEKVASYLG

-608 QVPLDEILKDN
+608 QTPLKDILKEN
-619 RMTVDQIVEDVKNA
+619 RMTVDQIVEDIKNA